1 MNSTK
6 LGYLAVIASAVL
18 FSAKSVFIKMCY
30 AQGAPVLVVM
40 ALRTGFSL
48 PFFIAMAVAPLFMVK
63 SRKHVSLSKHD
74 LLLIGGLGLL
84 GYYIASV
91 FDVTGLQYVSAGT
104 ERLILYLY
112 PSFVVLFS
120 AWIFKKPFPKTM
132 IIPLVLSY
140 AGIALSFSS
149 ELHDVVNG
157 RPYLGGFLVLMSALT
172 YALFLVGQGRMVM
185 RVGPQRLSAY
195 AMLVASFAVLIQFLL
210 LCPMHSLIQPMS
222 VYVIA
227 FITAVFCNVL
237 PVYLFGFGVKAIG
250 SGKAAVLSTVGPVST
265 YAMSGILLRSSPSL
279 LQGVGLL
286 LVILGTLVMSRK
298 KTET

>member
-48 PFFIAMAVAPLFMVK
+48 PFFLAMAIAPFFMVQSQK
-63 SRKHVSLSKHD
+63 PVPLSSRDLFYVS
-74 LLLIGGLGLL
+74 GLGLL
-84 GYYIASV
+84 GYYVASV
-91 FDVTGLQYVSAGT
+91 FDVTGLQFVSAGT

-112 PSFVVLFS
+112 PSFVVVFS
-120 AWIFKKPFPKTM
+120 AWIFKKPFPKAM

-140 AGIALSFSS
+140 AGIALSFGG
-149 ELHDVVNG
+149 ELHGVTNG

-195 AMLVASFAVLIQFLL
+195 AMLAASLAVLIQFLL
-210 LCPMHSLIQPMS
+210 LCPVHSLIQPSS
-222 VYVIA
+222 VYVITFA
-227 FITAVFCNVL
+227 TAVFCNVL

-265 YAMSGILLRSSPSL
+265 FALSGFFLKSSPGL
-279 LQGVGLL
+279 LQGLGLV

-298 KTET
+298 KSIA